1 MSESKNNQFTE
12 PRNIVRRALAGGLM
26 VAMALTSGCAA
37 SRIAHADGYA
47 AVELDPSVKGPVS
60 GVGIEGQDVVAM
72 TDQMVRDM
80 LQTPTLAGRT
90 KPPRVIV
97 DGEYFANDS
106 SQALN
111 KNSITDRL
119 RVALNRSSQGR
130 MTFVGRNYARMVQEE
145 RDLKRA
151 GVTDAGTTGL
161 TRAQS
166 GGDFRLGGRISSL
179 DSRSTRSGLVQRYN
193 QIVFEMVDLESGEI
207 VWSGMY
213 EFARAAA
220 DDVVYR

>member
-1 MSESKNNQFTE
+1 MIQSKKPIPSN
-12 PRNIVRRALAGGLM
+12 RRPLRGALATGLL
-26 VAMALTSGCAA
+26 VGLALTSGCAA
-37 SRIAHADGYA
+37 SRLAHADGYA
-47 AVELDPSVKGPVS
+47 AVELDPKVKGPVS

-72 TDQMVRDM
+72 TDEMVRDM
-80 LQTPTLAGRT
+80 LATPVLAGRSR
-90 KPPRVIV
+90 PPRVIV
-97 DGEYFANDS
+97 DGEYFSNDS

-111 KNSITDRL
+111 KNAITDRL

-130 MTFVGRNYARMVQEE
+130 MTFVGRTYARMVQEE

-151 GVTDAGTTGL
+151 GVTDVGTVGL
-161 TRAQS
+161 TKAQA

-179 DSRSTRSGLVQRYN
+179 DSRSNRSGLVQRYN
-193 QIVFEMVDLESGEI
+193 QIVFEMVDLETSEI

>member
-1 MSESKNNQFTE
+1 MSESVTQSTY
-12 PRNIVRRALAGGLM
+12 PASPVRRALTSSLLLAL
-26 VAMALTSGCAA
+26 ALTSACSA
-37 SRIAHADGYA
+37 SRLSHANGYA
-47 AVELDPSVKGPVS
+47 AVELDPSIKGPVS

-72 TDQMVRDM
+72 TDLMVRDM
-80 LQTPTLAGRT
+80 LATPVLADRG
-90 KPPRVIV
+90 KAPRVIV
-97 DGEYFANDS
+97 DGEYFSNDS

-111 KNSITDRL
+111 KNAITDRL

-130 MTFVGRNYARMVQEE
+130 MSFVGRNYARMVQEE
-145 RDLKRA
+145 RDLKRS
-151 GVTDAGTTGL
+151 GVTDVGTTGL
-161 TRAQS
+161 TKAQH

-179 DSRSTRSGLVQRYN
+179 DSRSNRSGLVQRYN